1 MDSLDISC
9 IDNLTTIQVEKPSL
23 IYVHSCKLMSN
34 NHDLYLNINKI
45 MHRIFVSDLTYEPIY
60 EKEEVAQLES
70 IIIRLPQQISLD
82 ELKQAG
88 LA

>member
-1 MDSLDISC
+1 
-9 IDNLTTIQVEKPSL
+9 
-23 IYVHSCKLMSN
+23 
-34 NHDLYLNINKI
+34 